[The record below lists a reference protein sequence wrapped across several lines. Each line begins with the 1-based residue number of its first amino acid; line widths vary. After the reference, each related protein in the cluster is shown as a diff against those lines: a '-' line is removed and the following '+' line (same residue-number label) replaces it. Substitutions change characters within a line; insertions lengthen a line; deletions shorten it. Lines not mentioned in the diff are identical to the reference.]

1 MIEVVNKLMDE
12 LRAGNIAWLVLFL
25 SGGIIW
31 HCITNFKQI
40 QDFLHAR
47 RKQKVDR
54 LIEVLKCEHLDEP
67 FKKFLQSQLNKEY
80 WYYVTDISTENKY
93 RDLIISLY
101 NSSKGE
107 LSFNHFRRAN
117 RHLKFADGKV
127 SIVLKWLDTFGYYMN
142 FGIAIFFGL
151 AGLLVICLS
160 LAVVQPDDLLQIL
173 PFVAL
178 SGFSIVI
185 ALFSLSQ
192 TAAVYSARVIKK
204 LIDNQSAQS

>member
-1 MIEVVNKLMDE
+1 MIEVTNKLMDE
-12 LRAGNIAWLVLFL
+12 LSSGNITWLVLFL

-31 HCITNFKQI
+31 HCIRNFTQI

-47 RKQKVDR
+47 RRQQVDR
-54 LIEVLKCEHLDEP
+54 LIETLKCEHLDEP
-67 FKKFLQSQLNKEY
+67 FKKFLQSQLNREY

-101 NSSKGE
+101 NSSLGE
-107 LSFNHFRRAN
+107 LSFNHFRRAH

-127 SIVLKWLDTFGYYMN
+127 SVILKWHDTFGYYMN

-151 AGLLVICLS
+151 AGFLICLS
-160 LAVVQPDDLLQIL
+160 PAVVQPENLMQII
-173 PFVAL
+173 PIIAL
-178 SGFSIVI
+178 GGFSIVI